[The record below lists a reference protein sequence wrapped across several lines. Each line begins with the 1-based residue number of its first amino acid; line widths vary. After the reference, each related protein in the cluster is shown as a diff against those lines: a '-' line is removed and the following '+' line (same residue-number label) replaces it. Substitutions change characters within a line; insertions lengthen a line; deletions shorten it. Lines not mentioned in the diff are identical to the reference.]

1 MAIAAGLMMDTDQQ
15 EAGRCVYFA
24 VGVQRAVS
32 I

>member
-1 MAIAAGLMMDTDQQ
+1 MTIAAGMTDTDQQ
-15 EAGRCVYFA
+15 EAGRYVYSA